1 MSSITLSSATRQNLL
16 VAQDTAALLSTT
28 QNRLATGK
36 KVNSAL
42 DSPSS
47 FFTAQGLDNRAGDLS
62 NILDS
67 ISNGVQV
74 IQAANT
80 GITSL
85 QKLVDNAKSVANQA
99 LQATIGYSTKSNVS
113 TTIAGATA
121 ADLRGTTAYTSA
133 QASSNILASGA
144 AGGTTAVTGSTKI
157 GGLAGTTTTAPL
169 YEGARTSASVT
180 TKTVTA
186 GTMTGSTILGSG
198 LTLADTN
205 SITINGKTLTFVT
218 SGAASN
224 DGSGNYTIG
233 IDKTAADLTSVI
245 DAMAGTTGT
254 SVGTNKFTIATGTTT
269 DITFGGSS
277 TILDKLGLTAGTTP
291 RGGTQIGTA
300 TKLYDDPATGG
311 LTDRASTPFQDG
323 DTLNVNGK
331 TVTFKKA
338 AVPGTAPAGTQVS
351 GNNVLDASGNVTVYM
366 GAAATSTATITDV
379 LHAVDL
385 ASGVAYIDNSGTTTA
400 NIGQTLSGI
409 SGGAIALNS
418 STGADLKV
426 SGKADI
432 LKSLG
437 LTTATGA
444 GPASVTAARTTSAA
458 TAASLVEDG
467 STLNVNGK
475 TITFKNAAPP
485 TGSAIP
491 TGSGVN
497 GNLLTDGNGN
507 STVFLQNGSLSDVLA
522 AIDLATGVQTS
533 TVSANGAASAPTP
546 AAGSTASSISNGIL
560 KISTGTLSDLN
571 VTGTGNALSALGLS
585 GNTGTASSFTA
596 SRTSTAGGLAGKTLT
611 FGSLNNGTAVNVTFG
626 DGKNGTVKSLDDLNA
641 KLALNN
647 MQASLDASGKLTIS
661 TANDYASSTI
671 GSTDDGGA
679 IGGTAAALFS
689 AAQAPVADVNSQNT
703 RKNLLSQFNQILD
716 NIKTTA
722 QDASFNGVNL
732 LNGDT
737 LKLTFNEKGSSTM
750 NLIGVTFDPS
760 GLGLTKLGQNGLN
773 EFEDISSTNKVISTL
788 TQAST
793 ALRSQA
799 STFGSNLSVV
809 QNRQDFNKQI
819 INVLQTGS
827 SKLTD
832 ADLNEEAANSQALS
846 TRQSLT
852 VSALSLANQ
861 AQQSVLQ
868 LLR

>member
-16 VAQDTAALLSTT
+16 VAQDTASLLSTT

-113 TTIAGATA
+113 TTITGATA
-121 ADLRGTTAYTSA
+121 SDLRGTTSYLSA
-133 QASSNILASGA
+133 QASGNVLFDGT
-144 AGGTTAVTGSTKI
+144 AGGAQAITAGTKLGASTAGAGSYTAATGVSNLKSTPAAITKATTLFNDTTDTDTLSTSTNNTFKDGDTLSVNGKTITFKAAALPSAAPTGGSISGNLVTDGSGNSTI
-157 GGLAGTTTTAPL
+157 YMGTTTT
-169 YEGARTSASVT
+169 
-180 TKTVTA
+180 
-186 GTMTGSTILGSG
+186 ST
-198 LTLADTN
+198 
-205 SITINGKTLTFVT
+205 
-218 SGAASN
+218 
-224 DGSGNYTIG
+224 
-233 IDKTAADLTSVI
+233 
-245 DAMAGTTGT
+245 
-254 SVGTNKFTIATGTTT
+254 
-269 DITFGGSS
+269 
-277 TILDKLGLTAGTTP
+277 
-291 RGGTQIGTA
+291 TA
-300 TKLYDDPATGG
+300 TVG
-311 LTDRASTPFQDG
+311 
-323 DTLNVNGK
+323 
-331 TVTFKKA
+331 
-338 AVPGTAPAGTQVS
+338 
-351 GNNVLDASGNVTVYM
+351 
-366 GAAATSTATITDV
+366 DV
-379 LHAVDL
+379 LNAIDL
-385 ASGVAYIDNSGTTTA
+385 ASGVAYVNASNVVIA
-400 NIGQTLSGI
+400 NANQTLSTVGA
-409 SGGAIALNS
+409 SGNKGLITLKS
-418 STGADLKV
+418 STGADLSV
-426 SGKADI
+426 SGKADS
-432 LKSLG
+432 LKALDLTASTGTTPATVSANRSTVAGSLS
-437 LTTATGA
+437 TFIQ
-444 GPASVTAARTTSAA
+444 
-458 TAASLVEDG
+458 DN

-475 TITFKNAAPP
+475 TITFKNGTPP
-485 TGSAIP
+485 TASA
-491 TGSGVN
+491 THTGVN
-497 GNLLTDGNGN
+497 QGIETDGNGN
-507 STVFLQNGSLSDVLA
+507 STVYLEKATIADVLNA
-522 AIDLATGVQTS
+522 VDLATGVQTA
-533 TVSANGAASAPTP
+533 TMSASGASVGP
-546 AAGSTASSISNGIL
+546 ATGQTASSVTGGAL
-560 KISTGTLSDLN
+560 KISTGSGSDLSI
-571 VTGTGNALSALGLS
+571 TGTGNALSALGLS
-585 GNTGTASSFTA
+585 GNTGTNTNFTA
-596 SRTSTAGGLAGKTLT
+596 SRTSAPGGLSGKTLS
-611 FGSLNNGTAVNVTFG
+611 FGSLNSGAAVNVTFG
-626 DGKNGTVKSLDDLNA
+626 DGTNGTVKTLDDLNA

-647 MQASLDASGKLTIS
+647 MQAALDASGKLTIS
-661 TANDYASSTI
+661 TTNDYASSTI
-671 GSTDDGGA
+671 GSTADGGA

-689 AAQAPVADVNSQNT
+689 TAGAPVEDVNSQNT
-703 RKNLLSQFNQILD
+703 RKSLLSQFNQILD

-750 NLIGVTFDPS
+750 SLIGVTFDPS
-760 GLGLTKLGQNGLN
+760 GLGLTRLGQNGLN

-793 ALRSQA
+793 SLRQQA

>member
-1 MSSITLSSATRQNLL
+1 MSNITLSSATRQNLL

-113 TTIAGATA
+113 TTLPGATA
-121 ADLRGTTAYTSA
+121 SDLRGTTSYSNSQSATKVLGTGTNAIVDQNTTLYGTAGTYAGKAVTSNGTGNPA
-133 QASSNILASGA
+133 ITANTKIYGAGGGGTAGLSDAASTKFLDGDTLTVNGKTITFKSASTPAAADLTGTQSLISVGGTNSNVVADGNGNATVYLNANTAVNDVLTAIDLTSGVASVGTPSGGVA
-144 AGGTTAVTGSTKI
+144 ALTGKVSSVGDGTGGTTA
-157 GGLAGTTTTAPL
+157 
-169 YEGARTSASVT
+169 GA
-180 TKTVTA
+180 
-186 GTMTGSTILGSG
+186 I
-198 LTLADTN
+198 
-205 SITINGKTLTFVT
+205 
-218 SGAASN
+218 
-224 DGSGNYTIG
+224 
-233 IDKTAADLTSVI
+233 
-245 DAMAGTTGT
+245 
-254 SVGTNKFTIATGTTT
+254 
-269 DITFGGSS
+269 
-277 TILDKLGLTAGTTP
+277 
-291 RGGTQIGTA
+291 
-300 TKLYDDPATGG
+300 
-311 LTDRASTPFQDG
+311 
-323 DTLNVNGK
+323 
-331 TVTFKKA
+331 
-338 AVPGTAPAGTQVS
+338 
-351 GNNVLDASGNVTVYM
+351 
-366 GAAATSTATITDV
+366 
-379 LHAVDL
+379 
-385 ASGVAYIDNSGTTTA
+385 
-400 NIGQTLSGI
+400 TLS
-409 SGGAIALNS
+409 S
-418 STGADLKV
+418 STGSDLNL

-432 LKSLG
+432 LNALG
-437 LTTATGA
+437 LTTTQGVGTATVSAVRTSGA
-444 GPASVTAARTTSAA
+444 AALG
-458 TAASLVEDG
+458 SLIQDG

-475 TITFKNAAPP
+475 TITFKDAASPAP
-485 TGSAIP
+485 SAAHN
-491 TGSGVN
+491 GVN
-497 GNLLTDGNGN
+497 AGIETDGQGN
-507 STVFLQNGSLSDVLA
+507 STVYLRSAKISDVLN
-522 AIDLATGVQTS
+522 AIDLATGVQTITKNNAGQAGLS
-533 TVSANGAASAPTP
+533 TSTGNVNSSP
-546 AAGSTASSISNGIL
+546 ASNGSL
-560 KISTGTLSDLN
+560 KISTGTNADLSI
-571 VTGTGNALSALGLS
+571 TGTGNALSALGLA
-585 GNTGTASSFTA
+585 GTNGTATSFTA
-596 SRTSTAGGLAGKTLT
+596 SRASAPGGLDGKSLT

-626 DGKNGTVKSLDDLNA
+626 DGTNGTVKSLDALNA

-647 MQASLDASGKLTIS
+647 MQAALDASGKLTIS
-661 TANDYASSTI
+661 TTNDYASSTI
-671 GSTDDGGA
+671 GSTADGGT
-679 IGGTAAALFS
+679 IGGTAASLFS
-689 AAQAPVADVNSQNT
+689 AAQAPVEDVNSQNT
-703 RKNLLSQFNQILD
+703 RKSLLSQFNQILD

-750 NLIGVTFDPS
+750 NLIGVTFDPA
-760 GLGLTKLGQNGLN
+760 GLGLTRLGQNGLN
-773 EFEDISSTNKVISTL
+773 EFKDISSTNKVIATL

-793 ALRSQA
+793 SLRQQA

>member
-16 VAQDTAALLSTT
+16 VAQDTASLLSTT

-36 KVNSAL
+36 KVNTAL

-113 TTIAGATA
+113 TTITGATA
-121 ADLRGTTAYTSA
+121 IDLRGTTSYANA
-133 QASSNILASGA
+133 QASSNVLFSGA
-144 AGGTTAVTGSTKI
+144 AGGATAATGSTKL
-157 GGLAGTTTTAPL
+157 GGTQGTLAGTA
-169 YEGARTSASVT
+169 
-180 TKTVTA
+180 
-186 GTMTGSTILGSG
+186 
-198 LTLADTN
+198 
-205 SITINGKTLTFVT
+205 
-218 SGAASN
+218 
-224 DGSGNYTIG
+224 
-233 IDKTAADLTSVI
+233 
-245 DAMAGTTGT
+245 
-254 SVGTNKFTIATGTTT
+254 VGTATGTTT
-269 DITFGGSS
+269 LSS
-277 TILDKLGLTAGTTP
+277 LTNG
-291 RGGTQIGTA
+291 
-300 TKLYDDPATGG
+300 PA
-311 LTDRASTPFQDG
+311 AG
-323 DTLNVNGK
+323 DTLTVNGRSI
-331 TVTFKKA
+331 TFRSGA
-338 AVPGTAPAGTQVS
+338 APAAADVPAGSGVTSGQVVTDGS
-351 GNNVLDASGNVTVYM
+351 GNSTVYL
-366 GAAATSTATITDV
+366 GTGTVNDLLSAI
-379 LHAVDL
+379 DL
-385 ASGVAYIDNSGTTTA
+385 ASGVRKAAITA
-400 NIGQTLSGI
+400 GAATVTASSSQTLS
-409 SGGAIALNS
+409 AIDGTSHIVTLKS
-418 STGADLKV
+418 SVGADLNI

-432 LKSLG
+432 LASIG
-437 LTTATGA
+437 ITTATGGGTA
-444 GPASVTAARTTSAA
+444 AVTAARTAGTTGLGALIS
-458 TAASLVEDG
+458 DG
-467 STLNVNGK
+467 STLTVNGK
-475 TITFKNAAPP
+475 TITFKDAEAPASSSTRP
-485 TGSAIP
+485 GIVQNSTPADTP
-491 TGSGVN
+491 VE
-497 GNLLTDGNGN
+497 TDGNGN
-507 STVFLQNGSLSDVLA
+507 SVVYLQSATLTDVLNA
-522 AIDLATGVQTS
+522 VDIATGAQKATLGSSKTTLATT
-533 TVSANGAASAPTP
+533 AGATN
-546 AAGSTASSISNGIL
+546 SSIAGGIL
-560 KISTGTLSDLN
+560 KISTGTTADLN
-571 VTGTGNALSALGLS
+571 VTGTGNALSALGLA
-585 GNTGTASSFTA
+585 GNAGTDTSFTA
-596 SRTSTAGGLAGKTLT
+596 SRNSTPGGLSGKTLT
-611 FGSLNNGTAVNVTFG
+611 FGSLNSGTAVNVTFG
-626 DGKNGTVKSLDDLNA
+626 DGTNGTVKTLDDLNA

-647 MQASLDASGKLTIS
+647 MQAALDASGKLTIS
-661 TANDYASSTI
+661 TTNDYASSTI
-671 GSTDDGGA
+671 GSTADGGA
-679 IGGTAAALFS
+679 IGGTASALFS
-689 AAQAPVADVNSQNT
+689 VAQAPVEDVNSQNT
-703 RKNLLSQFNQILD
+703 RKSLLSQFNQILD

-750 NLIGVTFDPS
+750 NLIGVTFDPA

-773 EFEDISSTNKVISTL
+773 EFEDISSANKVLSTL

-793 ALRSQA
+793 ALRQQA